1 VALPSGKLYIMETIT
16 LPKVVVPDVMF
27 DPDEMLM
34 NPLNIHLGE
43 DIRNTDLIIDNIIDH
58 LKQKGAETSWLF
70 TVREFTHP
78 EKVEWINSL
87 PDASHVLQAE
97 GNFIFPVTVHTSVML
112 KVAETLSGEPLY
124 ERKEVEKTL
133 EKCLPAQS

>member
-1 VALPSGKLYIMETIT
+1 MDTIT
-16 LPKVVVPDVMF
+16 LPKVVVPDVKF

-34 NPLNIHLGE
+34 NPFNIHLGE
-43 DIRNTDLIIDNIIDH
+43 DIRNPDLIIDNLIDH
-58 LKQKGAETSWLF
+58 LKEKGADASWLF
-70 TVREFTHP
+70 AVREFTHT

-87 PDASHVLQAE
+87 PDASRVPKA
-97 GNFIFPVTVHTSVML
+97 GDNFVFPVKVYTAVML

-124 ERKEVEKTL
+124 EKKEVEKTL

>member
-1 VALPSGKLYIMETIT
+1 METIT
-16 LPKVVVPDVMF
+16 LPKIVVPDVKF
-27 DPDEMLM
+27 DPEEMLT
-34 NPLNIHLGE
+34 NPLNIQLGE
-43 DIRNTDLIIDNIIDH
+43 DIRNPNLIIDNIIDH

-87 PDASHVLQAE
+87 PDAIHVPEAE
-97 GNFIFPVTVHTSVML
+97 GNFIFPVTVHTAVML

-124 ERKEVEKTL
+124 EKKEVEKTL
-133 EKCLPAQS
+133 DKCLPVQS